1 MHEVIHVVDPA
12 SIAIAVPPGLE
23 IEAASDTPLA
33 AGYYFV
39 LSSARKGR
47 SAKLR
52 KRYFGPFATRVE
64 ARLLQKTAVALGLVQ
79 PGEAIQAIA
88 ECRSIVSQARVPI
101 DLPMGRQPEAQRQFA
116 AAA

>member
-1 MHEVIHVVDPA
+1 MQEVIHVIDPA

-23 IEAASDTPLA
+23 IEAASDSPLA

-39 LSSARKGR
+39 LSSVRKGR

-64 ARLLQKTAVALGLVQ
+64 ARLLQKSAVALGLVE
-79 PGEAIQAIA
+79 PGEAIQPIA
-88 ECRSIVSQARVPI
+88 ECRSVGNQVRVPI
-101 DLPMGRQPEAQRQFA
+101 NLPMGRPPEARRQVA
-116 AAA
+116 AA